1 MYRCAGKQCGGLF
14 GNIARVFL
22 YPSDAVLH
30 YGNSSSGDVA
40 DTAFAGTQDPR
51 YIAMRR
57 VGPQGEAYVSL
68 FVATNDFSI
77 VRETHGRTLALLDI
91 VVSTKMKTGMV
102 TVDAATMAAEM
113 TKTGHVAV
121 YGILFDTDKAVLR
134 PESDPTLG
142 EIAKLLKQEPSM
154 SLYVVGHSDNTGAF
168 DHNLSLSERR
178 AAAVVDALRTRFG
191 IAQTRLRPMGVGPV
205 SPVASNATEDG
216 RARNRRVELVRQ

>member
-22 YPSDAVLH
+22 YSPDAVLH

-68 FVATNDFSI
+68 FVATNDFTI
-77 VRETHGRTLALLDI
+77 VPQTHGRTLALLDI
-91 VVSTKMKTGMV
+91 IVSTKMKTGMV
-102 TVDAATMAAEM
+102 TVDATTMASEIG
-113 TKTGHVAV
+113 KTGHVAL
-121 YGILFDTDKAVLR
+121 YGILFDTDKAVLK

-142 EIAKLLKQEPSM
+142 EIAKLLKQDQTM
-154 SLYVVGHSDNTGAF
+154 NLYVVGHSDNTGAF
-168 DHNLSLSERR
+168 DHNLTLSERR
-178 AAAVVDALRTRFG
+178 AAAVVEALRTKHG
-191 IAQTRLRPMGVGPV
+191 IATSRLRPMGVGPV
-205 SPVASNATEDG
+205 APVASNATEDG